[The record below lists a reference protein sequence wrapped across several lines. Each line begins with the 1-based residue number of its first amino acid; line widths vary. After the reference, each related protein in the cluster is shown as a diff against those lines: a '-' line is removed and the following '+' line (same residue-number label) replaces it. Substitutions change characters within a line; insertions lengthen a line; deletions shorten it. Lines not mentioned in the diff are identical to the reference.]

1 MITKFKKYFNPK
13 NWSKKKKLFITI
25 IVLLLIPYYFCLPT
39 PLFNKPYSTVIESDK
54 GQLLGAQIA
63 SDGQWRFPQIDTI
76 PEKFKQCIT
85 TYEDEYFYYHFGINP
100 ISIVKAFFTNIKAKK
115 VTRGGSTLTQQV
127 IRLSRDGQKRSYG
140 EKLIEAIQSTRL
152 ELRYSKNTIL
162 SLYTS
167 HAPFGGNVVGLDV
180 AAWRY
185 FGTVPEHLS
194 WAESATLAVLPNAP
208 RLIYPGK
215 NQEIL
220 LKKRNNLL
228 KKLYLKKIIDKNTY
242 ELALLEPLP
251 QKPHELPQIAPHLL
265 QLVAKSTPGK
275 RIVTTVKYD
284 LQQRANDIIKD
295 YYNNYSQSEI
305 HNIAAIIIDTETR
318 DIITYIG
325 NSPTTSTHKKDVDII
340 QAQRSTGSILKPFL
354 YAAMLDD
361 AELLPKSLI
370 PDIPIVISGYKPQNF
385 NNSYEGA
392 VTADEA
398 LFRSLNIPFV
408 LMLQN
413 YGIYRFYDQL
423 HNFKFNSINKHPN
436 HYGLSLILGGAESSL
451 WEITR
456 AYSGMASTLNY
467 YNNHQGQ
474 YRTDEIQNLN
484 WDLTKKVKFGNETLE
499 STTVGAGAIY
509 STFKALTLVNR
520 PEGDEAWQY
529 YDSAIKIAWKTGT
542 SFGGRD
548 AWAVGVNK
556 KYVVGIWV
564 GNATGEGRPSIS
576 GVRMAGPILFDLF
589 KILPRSDWFEIPYDE
604 MEEIETCKITG
615 LRAGQNCPIT
625 TSLVPNRSKKTQQC
639 TYHKLVHLDMTKQYQ
654 VNSSCEPIGNIITE
668 PWFILPPTM
677 AYYYKQSHSDYIDL
691 PAFRDD
697 CKSNDSKSLLE
708 FIYPKHGD
716 KIYLTKNFYSQL
728 QPFIAKAATN
738 NKEKKLYWYLD
749 NAYLGE
755 TDLYHEM
762 SIMADEGIHYLSV
775 IDVNGNSRTIEINIE
790 HSSNE

>member
-1 MITKFKKYFNPK
+1 MAINFKKYFNPK
-13 NWSKKKKLFITI
+13 NWSKKKKLFYTI
-25 IVLLLIPYYFCLPT
+25 IVLILIPYYFCLPT
-39 PLFNKPYSTVIESDK
+39 PLFDKPYSTVIESDN

-63 SDGQWRFPQIDTI
+63 TDGQWRFPQIDSV
-76 PEKFKQCIT
+76 PEKFKHCIT
-85 TYEDEYFYYHFGINP
+85 TYEDDYFYYHFGINP
-100 ISIVKAFFTNIKAKK
+100 VSIFKAFISNLKAKK

-140 EKLIEAIQSTRL
+140 EKLIEAIQATRL
-152 ELRYSKNTIL
+152 EFKYSKNTIL
-162 SLYTS
+162 ALYSS

-185 FGTVPEHLS
+185 FGTVPQNLS
-194 WAESATLAVLPNAP
+194 WAESATLAVLPNSP

-220 LKKRNNLL
+220 LTKRNNLL
-228 KKLYLKKIIDKNTY
+228 KKLYSKKIIDQSTY
-242 ELALLEPLP
+242 ELAIQEQLP

-265 QLVAKSTPGK
+265 QLVAKSSSGK

-295 YYNNYSQSEI
+295 YHNIYSQSEI

-325 NSPTTSTHKKDVDII
+325 NSPTTSLHKKDVDII

-361 AELLPKSLI
+361 AELLPRSII

-392 VTADEA
+392 VSADEA

-423 HNFKFNSINKHPN
+423 QNFKFNSINKHPN

-451 WEITR
+451 WEITK
-456 AYSGMASTLNY
+456 AYAGMTSTLNY
-467 YNNHQGQ
+467 YNTHQGQ
-474 YRTDEIQNLN
+474 YRSEEIQNLN
-484 WDLTKKVKFGNETLE
+484 WDTAKKQNFGKQVKE
-499 STTVGAGAIY
+499 STTVDAGAIY

-529 YDSAIKIAWKTGT
+529 YDSAVKIAWKTGT

-589 KILPRSDWFEIPYDE
+589 KLLPRSEWFDVPYDD
-604 MEEIETCKITG
+604 MEEINVCSISG
-615 LRAGQNCPIT
+615 FRAGQNCPIT
-625 TSLVPNRSKKTQQC
+625 TSLVPHRSKKTQQC
-639 TYHKLVHLDMTKQYQ
+639 PYHKLVHLDLTEQYQ
-654 VNSSCEPIGNIITE
+654 VNSSCEQIDHIINK

-677 AYYYKQSHSDYIDL
+677 AYYYKQTHSDYKDL
-691 PAFRDD
+691 PPFRDD
-697 CKSNDSKSLLE
+697 CKNNDSKTLLE

-738 NKEKKLYWYLD
+738 NTEKKLFWYLD
-749 NAYLGE
+749 DIYLGE

-762 SIMADEGIHYLSV
+762 SIMADEGSHYLSI

-790 HSSNE
+790 HSINE